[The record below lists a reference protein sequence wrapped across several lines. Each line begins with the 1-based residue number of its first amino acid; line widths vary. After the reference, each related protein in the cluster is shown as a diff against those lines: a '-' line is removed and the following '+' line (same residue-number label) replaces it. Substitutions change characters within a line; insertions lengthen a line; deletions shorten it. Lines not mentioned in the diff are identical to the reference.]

1 MPRVVPSQIVGFI
14 DEQFSFAGK
23 RQAFNVDI
31 QFKDRVSALLRLADE
46 LPDELMVMEATEY
59 NRFVLCVST
68 MKSTIELEPWNS
80 RGHMAQYYDQRLGEA
95 ISDLRACLEPLP
107 DQQVPAATAGLPFIN
122 DDILRESIRR
132 DIASAEQALR
142 DAEWKGA
149 TVIGGAI
156 IEALLLWAINERP
169 QPDVQKVVA
178 SLKAS
183 RQLRGGLPSDPND
196 WTLETY
202 KKVAVELRIITD
214 DAAKLIEVTQSFRNL
229 IHPGK
234 AIRTRTEC
242 NRSTARTALAAV
254 ERIVG
259 DFSP

>member
-1 MPRVVPSQIVGFI
+1 
-14 DEQFSFAGK
+14 
-23 RQAFNVDI
+23 
-31 QFKDRVSALLRLADE
+31 
-46 LPDELMVMEATEY
+46 MVMEGTEY
-59 NRFVLCVST
+59 NRFVLSVST
-68 MKSTIELEPWNS
+68 MKSTIEHETWNS
-80 RGHMAQYYDQRLGEA
+80 RGQLAEMYSRMLGEA

-107 DQQVPAATAGLPFIN
+107 DQQIPASTAGLPFIN

-156 IEALLLWAINERP
+156 IEALLLWAISEHP
-169 QPDVQKVVA
+169 QPDVQKAVA

-214 DAAKLIEVTQSFRNL
+214 DAAKLVELTQSFRNL

-234 AIRTRTEC
+234 AIRTRTQC
-242 NRSTARTALAAV
+242 DRSTARTALAAV
-254 ERIVG
+254 DRLVE
-259 DFSP
+259 DFGP